1 MDFKNIGKKLIS
13 PIVWGNFLAMAL
25 FLVVVITGL
34 MMFLN
39 NYTRHGESIEVPD
52 LRGQKPEAAMMRLE
66 ALGLKG
72 VVTDTGYVTSQP
84 PYVLL
89 DQSIAPGKHVKTGR
103 TVNLTINANGARPMA
118 IPDLANNTS
127 VREAEARLQTLGFV
141 HIKHEYID
149 GDPDW
154 LYAIKVKG
162 KEVYKNQRVPIDCP
176 ITLVVGRGGSIEEE
190 SEDSVFLEDFFTES
204 VDSI

>member
-1 MDFKNIGKKLIS
+1 MDFKNLLKKFKA
-13 PIVWGNFLAMAL
+13 PIVWGNLLAMVG
-25 FLVVVITGL
+25 VVVLLIVST
-34 MMFLN
+34 MIFLN
-39 NYTRHGESIEVPD
+39 CYTRHGEKIEVPD
-52 LRGQKPEAAMMRLE
+52 VRGQKAEAALMRLE
-66 ALGLKG
+66 ALGLVG
-72 VVTDTGYVTSQP
+72 IVTDTGYITTKP
-84 PYVLL
+84 PYIMLE
-89 DQSIAPGKHVKTGR
+89 QSIAPGRYVKSGR
-103 TVNLTINANGARPMA
+103 TIALTINGNGARPIA

-190 SEDSVFLEDFFTES
+190 SEDSDVLEDFFTES